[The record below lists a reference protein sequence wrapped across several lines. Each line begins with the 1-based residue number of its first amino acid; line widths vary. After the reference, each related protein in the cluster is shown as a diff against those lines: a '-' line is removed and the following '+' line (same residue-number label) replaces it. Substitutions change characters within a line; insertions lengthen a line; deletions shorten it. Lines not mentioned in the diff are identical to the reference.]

1 MQHWYLLYCKRS
13 EQQRAKLNLERQ
25 GVHCYYPQ
33 VEVEKVRNGKRSTKV
48 EPLFPNYIFVQFDI
62 EQIHTTTVR
71 STRGIV
77 DFVRSGA
84 KPTIIASEVI
94 AQIMRHDVEQDQ
106 VSKLIDMPQSGD
118 KVLIKDGPFAGIE
131 AIFQEADGDKRAFL
145 LIEIINQKTSIS
157 LTHSE
162 YKKI

>member
-13 EQQRAKLNLERQ
+13 EQERAKLNLERQ
-25 GVHCYYPQ
+25 GVHCYYPL
-33 VEVEKVRNGKRSTKV
+33 VEVEKVRNGKRSTKI

-77 DFVRSGA
+77 DFVRNGA
-84 KPTIIASEVI
+84 KPTMIANAVI
-94 AQIMRHDVEQDQ
+94 EQIMQQDAQ
-106 VSKLIDMPQSGD
+106 QDEMAKRIDMPQTGD

-131 AIFQEADGDKRAFL
+131 AIFEETDGEKRAFL
-145 LIEIINQKTSIS
+145 LIEIINKKTCIS
-157 LTHSE
+157 FAHNE